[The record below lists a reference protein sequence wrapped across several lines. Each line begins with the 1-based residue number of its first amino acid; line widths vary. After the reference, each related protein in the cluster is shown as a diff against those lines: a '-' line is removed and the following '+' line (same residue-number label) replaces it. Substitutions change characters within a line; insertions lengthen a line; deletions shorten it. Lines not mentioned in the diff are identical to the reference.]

1 MPSLDA
7 RSLHGTCSRR
17 GGRRADMAAVM
28 SAHGVCARTKE
39 RGLSVVRLGAA
50 VVVLLTG
57 AGATGIGGV
66 AVRVEVREKG
76 A

>member
-1 MPSLDA
+1 
-7 RSLHGTCSRR
+7 
-17 GGRRADMAAVM
+17 M